1 VFDEIASS
9 ILLPEKTLNRTF
21 AEISLES
28 SNNLWLS
35 SYIYYYENIMVKKS
49 KSNKSKLK
57 PTKKPREIGGVD
69 GPDPT
74 RYGDWE
80 KKGICHDF

>member
-1 VFDEIASS
+1 MFDEIASS

>member
-1 VFDEIASS
+1 
-9 ILLPEKTLNRTF
+9 
-21 AEISLES
+21 
-28 SNNLWLS
+28 
-35 SYIYYYENIMVKKS
+35 MVKKS

-74 RYGDWE
+74 RYRLGE
-80 KKGICHDF
+80 KGYLSRLLV